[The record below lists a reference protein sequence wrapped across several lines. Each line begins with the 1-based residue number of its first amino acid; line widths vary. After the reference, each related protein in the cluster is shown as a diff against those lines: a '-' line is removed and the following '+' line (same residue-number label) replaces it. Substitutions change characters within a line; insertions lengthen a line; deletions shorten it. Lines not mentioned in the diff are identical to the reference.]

1 MGISNLNKFLLGKCP
16 DVFKTIHLSD
26 LQYMKGAVDV
36 SLYVFKYKASFGDTW
51 LSALFNLVMCLRRN
65 NIHAS
70 FIYDTGAPVEKNE
83 ERQRRK
89 EHKEKLESKIMELTL
104 ALDKAKL
111 TGEIDPI
118 LIEFNNTLSEKQQ
131 QVKSLLRVEKE
142 KSINLETLEY
152 EISKKQRQL
161 VTITSEDFEISRKL
175 LDVTGIPW
183 FNAPGE
189 AETTCSDLCIRGKVD
204 AVISEDTD
212 VLCYGAPLVVTKI
225 DVSKNTAVIVR
236 HADIL
241 ESLGLTADQFTDF
254 CIMCGTDY
262 NKNIFKV
269 GPEKS
274 FKLIKEYGNI
284 DGITSLDT
292 SILNH
297 KRVREIF
304 RNYEKIEVDVT
315 YCKQP
320 DVQKLYEFIQ
330 QRNVKTSLQTIKSVF
345 SVVDFEI
352 IE

>member
-26 LQYMKGAVDV
+26 LQYTKGAVDV
-36 SLYVFKYKASFGDTW
+36 SLYVFKYKASFGDMW
-51 LSALFNLVMCLRRN
+51 FSALFNLVMCLRRN

-70 FIYDTGAPVEKNE
+70 FIYDTGAPAEKNE

-89 EHKEKLESKIMELTL
+89 EHKEKLERKIMELTL
-104 ALDKAKL
+104 ALEKATL

-118 LIEFNNTLSEKQQ
+118 LIEFNNSLSEKQP
-131 QVKSLLRVEKE
+131 VKSLLRVEKE
-142 KSINLETLEY
+142 KSINLETLQY

-161 VTITSEDFEISRKL
+161 VTITSEDFDLSRSL
-175 LDVTGIPW
+175 LDVAGIPW

-274 FKLIKEYGNI
+274 FKLIKESGSI
-284 DGITSLDT
+284 DDIKSLDT
-292 SILNH
+292 TILNH

-304 RNYEKIEVDVT
+304 RNYEKIDADVT
-315 YCKQP
+315 FCKQP

-330 QRNVKTSLQTIKSVF
+330 KRNVKTSLQTIKSVF
-345 SVVDFEI
+345 SVVEFEI
-352 IE
+352 NE